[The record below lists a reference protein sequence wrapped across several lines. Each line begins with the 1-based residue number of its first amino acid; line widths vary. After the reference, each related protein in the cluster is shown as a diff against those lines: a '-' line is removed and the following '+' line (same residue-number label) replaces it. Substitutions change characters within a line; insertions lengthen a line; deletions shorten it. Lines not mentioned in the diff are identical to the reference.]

1 MALAEIVN
9 RISEDA
15 RQEAG
20 DVVRA
25 AERSADD
32 LRQEAR
38 VRAARAS
45 EQLIARGRA
54 EAEAEAKTRLARARL
69 ADRDRRLAVKRD
81 LVQRV
86 LQGAVARLEALPDE
100 EYAALL
106 AREVK
111 RAARGGERLVLGEA
125 DHPRLAPH
133 LPAALAREQVGIEV
147 AASTGEIEAGVLLL
161 GERTRVEISAR
172 VLVESRA
179 DRLTTVASA
188 FLFGEDDDAGRG
200 EG

>member
-20 DVVRA
+20 DIVRE
-25 AERSADD
+25 AERAADD

-38 VRAARAS
+38 VRSARAS

-54 EAEAEAKTRLARARL
+54 DAEAEAKTRLARARL

-81 LVQRV
+81 LARRV

-111 RAARGGERLVLGEA
+111 RAARAGERLVLAEG
-125 DHPRLAPH
+125 DQRRLAAH
-133 LPAALAREQVGIEV
+133 LPAALAREQVGVEV
-147 AASTGEIEAGVLLL
+147 AASTDTVPTGLLLL
-161 GERTRVEISAR
+161 GEGTRVEISAR

-179 DRLTTVASA
+179 DRLTTIASA
-188 FLFGEDDDAGRG
+188 FLFGEDDDAGRR